1 MSLSPDEGGDG
12 LLDAMAQL
20 QDQLSRAEQQ
30 ANERMVT
37 GSAAQGK
44 VRVEVSG
51 EFSFDRIT
59 IDPSVVDP
67 GDLSLLEDLVLAA
80 IRDATSQLKKVR
92 SEAMGGAVAQA
103 LEGLFGSNDRDP
115 TH

>member
-1 MSLSPDEGGDG
+1 MSLSPESESGG
-12 LLDAMAQL
+12 LLDAMAAL
-20 QDQLSRAEQQ
+20 QSQLSQAEQQ
-30 ANERMVT
+30 ANDRSVT

-44 VRVEVSG
+44 VRIEASG
-51 EFSFDRIT
+51 EFSFDKIT

-67 GDLSLLEDLVLAA
+67 NDLSLLEDLILAA
-80 IRDATSQLKKVR
+80 LRDATRQLKRVR

-103 LEGLFGSNDRDP
+103 LQGLFGSNDGDP